1 MVNKKKVMRIVLVI
15 LSLVL
20 FLTACGKKD
29 AEKDTEKDTDD
40 TEQTDQGVIEDDPDE
55 DDKVIEEPG
64 DPQQGGSVIVGI
76 TQELDSLDPYLAAAA
91 GTKEVIYNF
100 FDGLVKLMPDGT
112 FEPALAESFDFSD
125 DATEFTFK
133 IRTGVKF
140 HNGDD
145 LTLDDVVYSL
155 ERAAGMLPDSEAAL
169 IPQLAIIES
178 VSADTEAGT
187 VTVKLKESDAD
198 FITYMTLAI
207 IPQDYTEQAQKPIGT
222 GPFIFTEYKTQ
233 THLKMKRNPDYW
245 RDRTA
250 YLDEVTFMIVPDA
263 DAAIMDLQ
271 EGNFDIF
278 PYLTIDK
285 AELLKDKYD
294 FIAADSNMVQIWGL
308 NNQRAPFDDPV
319 VRKAINMAIDKQMLI
334 DAVTFGEGRVLE
346 SGMAPPMQ
354 DYYNADL
361 TSPYNPEEAKSMLEE
376 AGYQDLK
383 IEITVPGDYVI
394 HVQTAEVLAEQ
405 LKQIGVTA
413 EVKTVDWGTWLS
425 DVYMGRNYDSTV
437 IALTFDY
444 VAPATV
450 LRHYYSKSD
459 NNFIN
464 FVSTEF
470 DELYE
475 AALSETD
482 HAKRVELYHQM
493 QKILQDDAASVFLQ
507 NPGTQT
513 AVIKTLGGYTTYPQ
527 YVQDMYTVY
536 FK

>member
-1 MVNKKKVMRIVLVI
+1 MTKRKTIMQIFLVI

-20 FLTACGKKD
+20 LITACGKKD
-29 AEKDTEKDTDD
+29 KDKTDEKAERS
-40 TEQTDQGVIEDDPDE
+40 DQVANEDELDKADESPDE
-55 DDKVIEEPG
+55 PKE
-64 DPQQGGSVIVGI
+64 PQQGGSVIVGI

-112 FEPALAESFDFSD
+112 FEPALAESYDFSD

-133 IRTGVKF
+133 IRSGVKF
-140 HNGDD
+140 HNGED
-145 LTLDDVVYSL
+145 LSVDDVVYSL
-155 ERAAGMLPDSEAAL
+155 QRAAGLLPDSEAPL

-178 VSADTEAGT
+178 VAGDAET
-187 VTVKLKESDAD
+187 DKVTVKLKESDAD

-245 RDRTA
+245 RDRPA
-250 YLDEVTFMIVPDA
+250 YLDEVTFMIVSDA

-278 PYLTIDK
+278 PYLTMDK
-285 AELLKDKYD
+285 ADLLKDKYD

-319 VRKAINMAIDKQMLI
+319 VRKAINMAIDKKMLI
-334 DAVTFGEGRVLE
+334 DAVTFGEGSALE

-354 DYYNADL
+354 DCYNADL
-361 TSPYNPEEAKSMLEE
+361 TSPYNPEEAKKMLEE

-425 DVYMGRNYDSTV
+425 DVYMGRNFDSTV

-464 FVSTEF
+464 FANAEF

-475 AALSETD
+475 MALSETD

-536 FK
+536 YK

>member
-1 MVNKKKVMRIVLVI
+1 MAKHKKIMQKVLII

-29 AEKDTEKDTDD
+29 AEKDTKN
-40 TEQTDQGVIEDDPDE
+40 TEQTDQIVSEDDAKK
-55 DDKVIEEPG
+55 DDGSLEEQAE
-64 DPQQGGSVIVGI
+64 PQQGGSVIVGI

-112 FEPALAESFDFSD
+112 FEPALAESFNFSD

-140 HNGDD
+140 HNDTE
-145 LTLDDVVYSL
+145 LTIDDVVYSL
-155 ERAAGMLPDSEAAL
+155 QRAAGMLPDSKAAL

-178 VSADTEAGT
+178 VSGDAEAGT

-233 THLKMKRNPDYW
+233 QHLKMKRNADYW

-250 YLDEVTFMIVPDA
+250 YLDEVTFMIVSDA

-278 PYLTIDK
+278 PYLTMDK

-319 VRKAINMAIDKQMLI
+319 VRKALNMAVDKQMLI
-334 DAVTFGEGRVLE
+334 DAVTFGEGRALE

-361 TSPYNPEEAKSMLEE
+361 ASQYNPEEAKKMLEE

-394 HVQTAEVLAEQ
+394 HVQTAEVLAAQ
-405 LKQIGVTA
+405 LEQIGVTA

-464 FVSTEF
+464 FVNTEF

-475 AALSETD
+475 SALSETD

-536 FK
+536 YK